1 MARITIT
8 VKRVRSLLKFLRNGR
23 GLEKYRGG
31 LEVILRMADADTP
44 PPFGTLPLQHGDQK
58 VSIDVPPDLY
68 ERRFLVY
75 GSEPN
80 HGNVLFR
87 LPTSVMISEDG
98 EWTTSWA
105 YVRRDPIRKVRKLTI
120 AVVTDWTDLLRRM
133 QQELEAENE
142 DNSAL
147 IATLERLN
155 LRSFDRSFWHD
166 AFTVPSPSWTSNN
179 LLEIVNCD
187 HIKPAL
193 TLRPDRIEANLDMRK
208 PGGGRFG
215 RAKFDVVFNPV
226 STDTSIFQETTDR
239 QSTWPSLRNWEHAPL
254 DIDFSRPGLNAVT
267 SANQTALTELFNQ
280 RFGDSSAQLINEE
293 LAANEDAILAVWPAL
308 RQIAPHLRRPL
319 LPDTLELYTAH
330 LAWRV
335 RHKIDHPAA
344 PDAWSD
350 RSCLRPRLTS
360 AFEILATNPPQ
371 PIPRSRRSR

>member
-1 MARITIT
+1 MTRITIT
-8 VKRVRSLLKFLRNGR
+8 VKRVRSLLKFLRHGR
-23 GLEKYRGG
+23 GLEKHRGG
-31 LEVILRMADADTP
+31 LEVILGTASGNPP
-44 PPFGTLPLQHGDQK
+44 PPFGTLPLQHGDQT

-68 ERRFLVY
+68 ERRLLVY

-80 HGNVLFR
+80 HGDLLFR
-87 LPTSVMISEDG
+87 LDTSVMFSEDG
-98 EWTTSWA
+98 EWTTSWS
-105 YVRRDPIRKVRKLTI
+105 YVRRDPIRKIRKLTI

-166 AFTVPSPSWTSNN
+166 IFTVPSPSWTSNN

-187 HIKPAL
+187 HIKPSL

-226 STDTSIFQETTDR
+226 IAETSISQRKTDG
-239 QSTWPSLRNWEHAPL
+239 QSTWQFLRNWEHAPL
-254 DIDFSRPGLNAVT
+254 EIDFSRPGLNAVT
-267 SANQTALTELFNQ
+267 SSNQTALTEIFNQ
-280 RFGDSSAQLINEE
+280 RFSESSVQLMNEE
-293 LAANEDAILAVWPAL
+293 LAANEDAILEVWPTL
-308 RQIAPHLRRPL
+308 RQIAPQFRRPL
-319 LPDTLELYTAH
+319 LPDTLSLYA
-330 LAWRV
+330 ASPAMRV
-335 RHKIDHPAA
+335 RHKINHPAA
-344 PDAWSD
+344 ADAWSD

-360 AFEILATNPPQ
+360 AFGILATNPPL
-371 PIPRSRRSR
+371 PIPRSR